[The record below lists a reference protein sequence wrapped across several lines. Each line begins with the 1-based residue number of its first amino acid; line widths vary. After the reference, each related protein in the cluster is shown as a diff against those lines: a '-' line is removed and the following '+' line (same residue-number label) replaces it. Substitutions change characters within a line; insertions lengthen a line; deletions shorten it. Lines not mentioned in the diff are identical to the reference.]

1 MIITINGEKKE
12 FQSIATVSELLSEIG
27 IDARKIAVE
36 RNMQIVKRG
45 TYDETQV
52 NDGDEFEIINF
63 VGGG

>member
-12 FQSIATVSELLSEIG
+12 FQSINTVSDLLSEIG

-36 RNMQIVKRG
+36 RNMHIVKRG
-45 TYDETQV
+45 TYEETQV
-52 NDGDEFEIINF
+52 RDGDEFEIINF